1 MRVCSLNIAIFY
13 AIYND
18 FINTIAIV
26 INTIV
31 VFISTTEI
39 VIVSKQRMLFF
50 VCNID
55 VLLYDKDDV

>member
-31 VFISTTEI
+31 VFINTTEI
-39 VIVSKQRMLFF
+39 VIASKQRMLFF